1 MATDPRWG
9 RIEETYGSDPYLVG
23 RLGTEN
29 AKGIQSQRVAATAK
43 HYAVYSIPF
52 AGSDGWVRTHPMVG
66 EREMF
71 IKYLWPFETVIK
83 NSNLQGVMVSYND
96 FDGEP
101 IVISKKFLTDFLRVR
116 FGFKGYTVSDSA
128 AFEDI
133 MDKYNITD
141 DIDEAAAMAV
151 DAGMNVRNYRF

>member
-52 AGSDGWVRTHPMVG
+52 A
-66 EREMF
+66 
-71 IKYLWPFETVIK
+71 
-83 NSNLQGVMVSYND
+83 
-96 FDGEP
+96 GEP

>member
-1 MATDPRWG
+1 
-9 RIEETYGSDPYLVG
+9 
-23 RLGTEN
+23 
-29 AKGIQSQRVAATAK
+29 
-43 HYAVYSIPF
+43 
-52 AGSDGWVRTHPMVG
+52 
-66 EREMF
+66 MF

-133 MDKYNITD
+133 MDKYNIAD